1 MHDACPFLDVRKSA
15 FAIMSKED
23 IQIVGHKMLKG
34 PKQKKE
40 FKWQEIDKAHRL
52 YKKRLR
58 PLLMRIDFS
67 SEVPNNP
74 WLISTQW
81 LQKIFANNQ
90 KLSDRPFNECPND
103 TIVNHIVFGAVKNP
117 VIASYNLPNSVIL
130 SLIHLF
136 ILAQNFSIGF
146 KSGEYGGRKIIL
158 QPTDSMSS
166 LVFCD
171 L

>member
-1 MHDACPFLDVRKSA
+1 MFLALLIIIAPIFIVFILFNSTRYLFDNWVAYLIRYCLEPVLIIGGMIILVELYEVFLDQVLN
-15 FAIMSKED
+15 
-23 IQIVGHKMLKG
+23 H
-34 PKQKKE
+34 
-40 FKWQEIDKAHRL
+40 
-52 YKKRLR
+52 
-58 PLLMRIDFS
+58 
-67 SEVPNNP
+67 
-74 WLISTQW
+74 
-81 LQKIFANNQ
+81 
-90 KLSDRPFNECPND
+90 
-103 TIVNHIVFGAVKNP
+103 IVNHIVFGAVKNP